1 MTELTNEQK
10 ARVFAMYWGC
20 RAYRVVR
27 KTGELTERDDYSP
40 VNPDLMEYINKSQST
55 WSYKLCLTPLSAI
68 SDEHAI
74 EVAKLCDDREF
85 NEYSIKRSFFAD
97 PMIRIHLANEHS
109 AFDFEIHS
117 DYDVRFC
124 RCGTY
129 SNFPMTYE
137 AVQHLIQQ
145 GYAVPLFIEV
155 GHPLNGKTAIQLG
168 IAIDKTTLK

>member
-68 SDEHAI
+68 SDEDAAGLGHI
-74 EVAKLCDDREF
+74 SYGDPKLM
-85 NEYSIKRSFFAD
+85 SWS
-97 PMIRIHLANEHS
+97 
-109 AFDFEIHS
+109 EIGKGIVS
-117 DYDVRFC
+117 DYLKRGIDPSPAE
-124 RCGTY
+124 Y
-129 SNFPMTYE
+129 IY
-137 AVQHLIQQ
+137 LIEK
-145 GYAVPLFIEV
+145 GYAVPLWND
-155 GHPLNGKTAIQLG
+155 GCNGRTAIELG
-168 IAIDKTTLK
+168 LAIDKTTLK